1 MAKVKPQYSISFD
14 TEQYKVVAFSNIKAD
29 KPFFNIE
36 EVKQSRTFKVLNSLS
51 NVDLLQLQGVYVDI
65 KPALPTLKEAL
76 QHELAIDGLPEVVGA
91 HNCTGVYATFILLDQ
106 QIDIQFHTIAIIQ
119 TNSKYF
125 SIDEAPNE
133 PSKYRLNISMN
144 LLTEL
149 DVTGYISISS
159 F

>member
-14 TEQYKVVAFSNIKAD
+14 AEQYKVVAFSNIKAD

-36 EVKQSRTFKVLNSLS
+36 EVKQSGTFKVLNSFS
-51 NVDLLQLQGVYVDI
+51 NIDLLELHGVYLDI
-65 KPALPTLKEAL
+65 SNALPALKEAL
-76 QHELAIDGLPEVVGA
+76 NYEQSVDGLTEVVGA
-91 HNCTGVYATFILLDQ
+91 HNCTGCYATFILPE
-106 QIDIQFHTIAIIQ
+106 QIELPLHTVAIIQ
-119 TNSKYF
+119 TNSIYF
-125 SIDEAPNE
+125 SIDELPNE

-144 LLTEL
+144 LLSEL